1 MVSHNNKIAVWLQ
14 NSQFHRRIYLIC
26 VDCNVEV
33 LTRLIEDCP
42 AFCCS
47 FQDQTPDAD
56 DSADDG
62 DGGVQASISDQQ
74 EVAMQSEISSFQIDE
89 EMKEEEVKT
98 PAVVKAEELSEERS
112 ATLQLRKMLAQ
123 KFKPLAIDRIAVKD
137 FFEQLKVLLNDE
149 QQFWESI
156 EIMADIIMHE
166 FEASNADPIV

>member
-62 DGGVQASISDQQ
+62 DGGVQASISDQ
-74 EVAMQSEISSFQIDE
+74 
-89 EMKEEEVKT
+89 
-98 PAVVKAEELSEERS
+98 
-112 ATLQLRKMLAQ
+112 
-123 KFKPLAIDRIAVKD
+123 
-137 FFEQLKVLLNDE
+137 
-149 QQFWESI
+149 
-156 EIMADIIMHE
+156 
-166 FEASNADPIV
+166 